1 MNQNQ
6 QLSLA
11 QRIYVLFISLLP
23 LALSILIAELVKA
36 ENQIYYQL
44 ALLAITACTVVVM
57 YVNRSKK
64 SQNLNYFYSFLFA
77 FIFLIILGLNWLI
90 AEFVSVDS
98 ERFKMRSVIAIIS
111 ISVFVVIRFI
121 VKNGKANN

>member
-1 MNQNQ
+1 MQAKMNQNQ

-77 FIFLIILGLNWLI
+77 FIFFNHLFAQFGNIGIY
-90 AEFVSVDS
+90 
-98 ERFKMRSVIAIIS
+98 
-111 ISVFVVIRFI
+111 
-121 VKNGKANN
+121 